1 MPTALKLKSSSSHN
15 ASGSLHDLS
24 PIKHKSH
31 YRTLWD
37 GGPKTGGVHQRPIK
51 ELLCL
56 VVPPRY
62 QPAPQAMCETNPC
75 SHRAGKMAPCESST
89 KSRHCGR
96 IFWNAV
102 AHEAWHQARSPGCSN

>member
-75 SHRAGKMAPCESST
+75 SNRTGTMHPYDSRTQSRLASSSLFHT
-89 KSRHCGR
+89 S
-96 IFWNAV
+96 
-102 AHEAWHQARSPGCSN
+102 AHIS